1 MFRFFNLDNDSLTY
15 ILDDDDNDDDDT
27 YDEDDKEHDDNDND
41 NEDSD
46 GVGVTDDG
54 NWLYWNMKY
63 HCCLHKSCWFVV
75 LSKTLHLL

>member
-1 MFRFFNLDNDSLTY
+1 MPGRYNILTKEIAFKQLSFLFRFFNLDNDSLTY

-54 NWLYWNMKY
+54 N
-63 HCCLHKSCWFVV
+63 
-75 LSKTLHLL
+75 